1 MSVLL
6 GYLHPQELAA
16 SFVDSLAALE
26 AFDAAGPQQL
36 AAKAT
41 LKTGTGG
48 IPEARNVL
56 AKQTLDDGVEWLFM
70 VDSDMGFAPDSLQ
83 RLLEAADPVDRPI
96 VGGLCFAYREQYSD
110 GMGGFRSMPRP
121 TIFDFIKHTDGHM
134 RFTGLNH
141 YPVDSMFQCA
151 GTGAAF
157 LLIHRTVL
165 ERVRD
170 EYGPTWFDRVRGTDG
185 SLLGE
190 DISFF
195 VRTNALEIPCFVHTG
210 VKTTHK
216 KTIYVS
222 DEDFWESFI
231 PPPASEF
238 VEIVGELS
246 YEGEETLDASTG
258 LVSSPNDLQFNGTE
272 WVFLADDKARFRPG
286 WLDHAQHVA
295 KLHGAKVVQC
305 GRYLMVDRE
314 YWLAKSKDEKQI
326 RAKSI
331 EEGVFQIA
339 AGARVDG

>member
-26 AFDAAGPQQL
+26 AYDAAGPQQL

-41 LKTGTGG
+41 LKTGSGG

-56 AKQTLDDGVEWLFM
+56 AKQTIDDGVDWLFM

-83 RLLEAADPVDRPI
+83 RLLDAADPVERPI

-110 GMGGFRSMPRP
+110 GMGGFRCMPRP
-121 TIFDFIKHTDGHM
+121 TIFDFIKHPDGHM

-141 YPVDSMFQCA
+141 YPADSMFQCA

-165 ERVRD
+165 ERIRD

-222 DEDFWESFI
+222 DEDFWESFL
-231 PPPASEF
+231 PPPAERRVTVLGTTSDECRRTA
-238 VEIVGELS
+238 V
-246 YEGEETLDASTG
+246 ASSG
-258 LVSSPNDLQFNGTE
+258 LVEFEADAVEP
-272 WVFLADDKARFRPG
+272 WVFIADDKARFRPG

-305 GRYLMVDRE
+305 GRYLMVDRD